1 MQAVLDVVLPV
12 FGLIFAGYLAGR
24 FRILGQESSEALNR
38 FVYYFALPTLLF
50 LGMARVPTD
59 QVLNAPFIATF
70 LGGAIIAHAVAMLV
84 GRFAFPGRLATR
96 SLGALSGVFA
106 NTGYMGIPLF
116 LTAFGPEG
124 TLPAVIATVF
134 NSAIMIG
141 ATVILI
147 ELDLSQGSGLTK
159 ALGDVARALLRNP
172 LVTAPLLGIAWG
184 AAALPIPRP
193 MGIFGDLLG
202 ASAGPCA
209 LFAIGLFLA
218 SRTLKALMGGRRA
231 IEVVWL
237 TALKLVL
244 QPLATWWLA
253 GLLGL
258 DPFWAASA
266 IILAAL
272 PTGALVFVLASQ
284 YGLYIE
290 RASAVI
296 LASTV
301 ISVVTLSAIMIALGP
316 IRP

>member
-1 MQAVLDVVLPV
+1 V

-38 FVYYFALPTLLF
+38 FVYYFAMPALLF

-59 QVLNAPFIATF
+59 QVLNGPFIVAF
-70 LGGAIIAHAVAMLV
+70 LGGAAITHAIAMVV
-84 GRFAFPGRLATR
+84 SRFAFPERLATR
-96 SLGALSGVFA
+96 SLGALSGMFA
-106 NTGYMGIPLF
+106 NVGYMGIPLF
-116 LTAFGPEG
+116 LTAFGAEG
-124 TLPAVIATVF
+124 TLPAVIATVLTASF
-134 NSAIMIG
+134 MVG

-147 ELDLSQGSGLTK
+147 ELDLSQGHGLVK
-159 ALGDVARALLRNP
+159 AFGDVARALLRNP
-172 LVTAPLLGIAWG
+172 LVVAPVLGIAWG
-184 AAALPIPRP
+184 AAALPIPKP
-193 MGIFGDLLG
+193 LGVFGDLLG

-209 LFAIGLFLA
+209 LFAIGVFLA

-231 IEVVWL
+231 VEVMWL
-237 TALKLVL
+237 TALKLVF
-244 QPLATWWLA
+244 QPLATWWLT

-296 LASTV
+296 LASTI
-301 ISVVTLSAIMIALGP
+301 ISVITLSAVMIALGP
-316 IRP
+316 VRP